1 MVWSRRL
8 ATVQRMDMDTP
19 QGKPRTRVRSIW
31 ISDVHLGTPGC
42 QARAL
47 ADFLGRHEC
56 EQLYLVGD
64 IIDGWQLQKHF
75 YWPQE
80 HTNVIRKVLTRAK
93 RGTQV
98 YYITGNHDEFLRK
111 FVDYKLDIG
120 NIRLVNE
127 VIHETADGRKLLVMH
142 GDMFDVITRY
152 HRWVATAGDVAYNAM
167 MLANRR
173 FNQVRR
179 QVGLPYFSL
188 SAYAKQKVK
197 AAVNIVTEFESSV
210 ARECQRRGLDGIV
223 CGHIHHA
230 QIREFDGIEYFNC
243 GDWVESC
250 TALVEDFDG
259 RMRIIEWEN
268 TAIGRPLTAETDS
281 HEPGKVVAL
290 SASHAS

>member
-1 MVWSRRL
+1 
-8 ATVQRMDMDTP
+8 

>member
-1 MVWSRRL
+1 
-8 ATVQRMDMDTP
+8 MDTNTNS
-19 QGKPRTRVRSIW
+19 GKAKTRVRTIW
-31 ISDVHLGTPGC
+31 ISDVHLGTPGS

-47 ADFLGRHEC
+47 ADFLGHYEC
-56 EQLYLVGD
+56 DQLYLVGD
-64 IIDGWQLQKHF
+64 IIDGWQLQKNF

-93 RGTQV
+93 RGAQV
-98 YYITGNHDEFLRK
+98 FYITGNHDEFLRK

-152 HRWVATAGDVAYNAM
+152 HRWVAVAGDAAYNAM

-179 QVGLPYFSL
+179 TVGMPYFSL

-210 ARECQRRGLDGIV
+210 AKECDQRGLDGVV

-230 QIREFDGIEYFNC
+230 QIRDVDGITYYNC

-250 TALVEDFDG
+250 TALVEDMNG
-259 RMRIIEWEN
+259 HIQIVEWEN
-268 TAIGRPLTAETDS
+268 PAIGRDVTAASSDS
-281 HEPGKVVAL
+281 VPATKVTAL
-290 SASHAS
+290 ESVTTALRA